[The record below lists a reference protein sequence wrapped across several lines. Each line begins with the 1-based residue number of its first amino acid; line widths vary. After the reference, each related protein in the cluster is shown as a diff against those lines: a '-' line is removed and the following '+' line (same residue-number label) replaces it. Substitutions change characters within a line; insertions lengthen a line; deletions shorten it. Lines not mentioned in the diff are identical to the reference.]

1 MNKKTKTY
9 ILLAA
14 VLGVWGTIAYKI
26 VNGLSP
32 EDTKQTAQTFDVSFQ
47 PKTKVTVDTFSI
59 QNVERDPFLGTLST
73 SKTNNKPKTTK
84 NSNQIVTKNQ
94 PKITYAGLVKKQTT
108 ADKVFVVNI
117 NNQQYL
123 LKQGQSADS
132 VKLLRGNTKEI
143 TIRYNNQ
150 TKTITRD

>member
-1 MNKKTKTY
+1 M
-9 ILLAA
+9 LLAA

-26 VNGLSP
+26 VNGLSL
-32 EDTKQTAQTFDVSFQ
+32 EDTKQTEQTFDVSFQ

-84 NSNQIVTKNQ
+84 NSSQIVTKNQ
-94 PKITYAGLVKKQTT
+94 LKITYAGLVKKQTT
-108 ADKVFVVNI
+108 ADKVFVVDI

-123 LKQGQSADS
+123 LKQGQTADS
-132 VKLLRGNTKEI
+132 ITLIKGNTKEI
-143 TIRYNNQ
+143 TIRYNKQ
-150 TKTITRD
+150 TKTIPRD

>member
-1 MNKKTKTY
+1 M
-9 ILLAA
+9 LLAA

-32 EDTKQTAQTFDVSFQ
+32 EDPQQTEQTFDVSFQ

-73 SKTNNKPKTTK
+73 SITNNKPKTTK
-84 NSNQIVTKNQ
+84 NSNQIVTKHQ

-123 LKQGQSADS
+123 LKQGQTVDS
-132 VKLLRGNTKEI
+132 ITLIKGNTKEI
-143 TIRYNNQ
+143 TIRYNKQ

>member
-9 ILLAA
+9 LLLTA
-14 VLGVWGTIAYKI
+14 VLGIWGTIAFKI

-32 EDTKQTAQTFDVSFQ
+32 DLPQSSEPVLDISFK
-47 PKTKVTVDTFSI
+47 PKTIKAIDTFSI
-59 QNVERDPFLGTLST
+59 QNVERDPFLGTLSA
-73 SKTNNKPKTTK
+73 SKTNNKPKETK
-84 NSNQIVTKNQ
+84 NSNQIVTKHQ
-94 PKITYAGLVKKQTT
+94 PKITYSGLVKKQTT

-123 LKQGQSADS
+123 LKQGQTADS

-143 TIRYNNQ
+143 TIRYKNQ
-150 TKTITRD
+150 TKTINRD

>member
-1 MNKKTKTY
+1 M
-9 ILLAA
+9 LLAA

-32 EDTKQTAQTFDVSFQ
+32 EDTKQTEQTFDVSFQ

-59 QNVERDPFLGTLST
+59 QNVERDPFLGTLSA
-73 SKTNNKPKTTK
+73 SKTNNKQKTTK
-84 NSNQIVTKNQ
+84 KSNQIVTKNQ

-123 LKQGQSADS
+123 LKQGQTADS